1 MSRKEKRR
9 PRKKVPRRERLK
21 RFTPWFGGCF
31 GGILRLIMLVLFILL
46 LGSVGSMMIQD
57 VDTNALVAG
66 MRSRIGLLNLVP
78 DILLSVLAFVRQSRR
93 FYFIV
98 TAGILFVF
106 LIAAKYIRDIFDL
119 SSIRQGIRFVSALL
133 FAFPYPS
140 LEIEDG
146 EPKIPPSKE
155 NLLHKIGGPGFLI
168 VQPGNVVIL
177 EGINGKPRICAGG
190 VNFVEPFMKIRECI
204 SLDDQHGFVDGVVAT
219 TKDGVQIRVKDVHFR
234 YRLRTGS
241 THSDIARQDQNNPF
255 PFSYQAVLNMYYGR
269 SIGAKGMTSW
279 HNMVKFTVEG
289 AITEY
294 IRGNR
299 FEDVSS
305 PRADAMDPRAEIEKR
320 FNSQRT
326 ADSLRRVGAE
336 LIWVDMGQF
345 EIVDERIEEQLA
357 EAWGAKWAGLTEV
370 NRAYAEAKRQSNL
383 VTGRAE
389 AQAEMLISILGVFDE
404 IEDWAEQEQ
413 AVRTIILAS
422 TAQILDGL
430 ADRKLLPDTRG
441 EELPPPI

>member
-1 MSRKEKRR
+1 MSKKDRRKSRKKA
-9 PRKKVPRRERLK
+9 PRRDRLK

-31 GGILRLIMLVLFILL
+31 GGCFRFVLIVLIILL
-46 LGSVGSMMIQD
+46 LGSIGSMIIQD
-57 VDTNALVAG
+57 LDTRALVAG
-66 MRSRIGLLNLVP
+66 WRSRNGPLKHAPEFLFALR
-78 DILLSVLAFVRQSRR
+78 AFVYQSRR

-98 TAGILFVF
+98 TAGFLLALFMG
-106 LIAAKYIRDIFDL
+106 ARYIRDVFGL
-119 SSIRQGIRFVSALL
+119 SSVGQGFRFLSALL
-133 FAFPYPS
+133 FGIPFLR

-146 EPKIPPSKE
+146 EPKVPQGRE
-155 NLLHKIGGPGFLI
+155 NLMQKIGGPGFLV

-177 EGINGKPRICAGG
+177 EGIDGKPRICAGG
-190 VNFVEPFMKIRECI
+190 VNYIEPFMKIRECV
-204 SLDDQHGFVDGVVAT
+204 SLDDQHGYIESVVAT
-219 TKDGVQIRVKDVHFR
+219 TKDGVQIRVKDVHYR

-241 THSDIARQDQNNPF
+241 THSDIVRQNQNNPF

-269 SIGAKGMTSW
+269 SVGQSGLTPW
-279 HNMVKFTVEG
+279 HQMVNFSVDA
-289 AITEY
+289 AITDY

-299 FEDVSS
+299 FEDVSA
-305 PRADAMDPRAEIEKR
+305 PRVDALDPRDEIEKR

-326 ADSLRRVGAE
+326 ADALRRVGAE

-345 EIVDERIEEQLA
+345 EIVDERIEAQLA
-357 EAWGAKWAGLTEV
+357 EAWGAKWAGLTDV
-370 NRAYAEAKRQSNL
+370 KRAYAEAKRQSNL

-389 AQAEMLISILGVFDE
+389 AQAEMLISILSVFDE

-430 ADRKLLPDTRG
+430 ADRKLLPDTHSD
-441 EELPPPI
+441 ELPPPM